1 MAKPSICLPTCAFLR
16 VSIRPSVRPIL
27 VQFDRSAA
35 ASRTDESRLRD
46 EKSKVLISESP
57 AIAVVVIAH
66 HGVALRRLRV
76 VVVRFLEEGERDMM

>member
-57 AIAVVVIAH
+57 AIAH

-76 VVVRFLEEGERDMM
+76 VVVRFLEEGERYDVE